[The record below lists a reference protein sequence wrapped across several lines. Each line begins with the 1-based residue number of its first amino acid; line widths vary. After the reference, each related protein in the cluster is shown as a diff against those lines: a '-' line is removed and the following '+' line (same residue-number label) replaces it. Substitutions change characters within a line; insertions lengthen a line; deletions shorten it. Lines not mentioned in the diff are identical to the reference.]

1 MTRFLPLTL
10 LALMG
15 MLRPAGG
22 QLDELAALKA
32 SRERVDRVSQSLQQI
47 RSRFMARRDSLS
59 SRIDSL
65 RSRAPGIPDLR
76 RLQLESRQ
84 LLHRLNNV
92 EVRLDSAAAE
102 MEALDEKLRAAYDWE
117 ISQLIRLLEDGGWDA
132 GLYRQLEVFQEE
144 RRVLGYS
151 IGQGHYRLDDAHEL
165 ALADGDGPEEIR
177 QKLELAQYMAVRARK
192 DWHRLSHRLDSI
204 ERELLLLQQFGPGE
218 AALVSRAGA
227 GSQRQQVGDIPPGE
241 AVAPPPAEAPL
252 LLESQR
258 LKARQQELREV
269 LAFLQGRISAFNARM
284 DQILNGAE

>member
-1 MTRFLPLTL
+1 MNRSLPLI

-15 MLRPAGG
+15 TLLPADG
-22 QLDELAALKA
+22 QLDELADLKA

-65 RSRAPGIPDLR
+65 RSRALGLPELG
-76 RLQLESRQ
+76 RLQLESRH
-84 LLHRLNNV
+84 LLNRLLNV

-102 MEALDEKLRAAYDWE
+102 MEALNEELRAAYDWE

-151 IGQGHYRLDDAHEL
+151 IGQGHYRLDDEHEL
-165 ALADGDGPEEIR
+165 ALNEADGPEEIR
-177 QKLELAQYMAVRARK
+177 QKMELAQYMALRARK
-192 DWHRLSHRLDSI
+192 DWHRVSHRLDSI
-204 ERELLLLQQFGPGE
+204 ERELLLVQQFGPGE
-218 AALVSRAGA
+218 AALAPRGGTAA
-227 GSQRQQVGDIPPGE
+227 QRQQVGDTPPDGP
-241 AVAPPPAEAPL
+241 VAPPPAEAPL

-269 LAFLQGRISAFNARM
+269 LAFLQGRINAFNARM
-284 DQILNGAE
+284 GEILNGAE